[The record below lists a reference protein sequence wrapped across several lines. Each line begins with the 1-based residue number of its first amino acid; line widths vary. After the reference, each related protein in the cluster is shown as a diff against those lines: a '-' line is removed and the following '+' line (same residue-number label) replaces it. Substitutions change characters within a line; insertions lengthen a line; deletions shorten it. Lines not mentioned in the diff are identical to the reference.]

1 MTKYVVSCERKSE
14 IASFLYRVLC
24 AQASFSVR
32 YILRFDGRRESVCTY
47 VRANPSHNYVCV
59 IYRIADI
66 YNIFFYCRFIYEMN
80 KWSCPITINCICAKI
95 VLSIANVGEL
105 DAISLVWRIIRI
117 ATYLFR
123 LRLLSIIIRTHSN
136 RGREMVISTQALY
149 STPSGRNESYNSG
162 EEFKYI

>member
-1 MTKYVVSCERKSE
+1 MRT
-14 IASFLYRVLC
+14 
-24 AQASFSVR
+24 SFSVR

-117 ATYLFR
+117 ATYQFR
-123 LRLLSIIIRTHSN
+123 LRLLSIIIRTHFN
-136 RGREMVISTQALY
+136 RGREMVISTQAVYLRAHLAVGIKVIIAVKNLNIY
-149 STPSGRNESYNSG
+149 RNTRFHLLFWRFPLITN
-162 EEFKYI
+162 